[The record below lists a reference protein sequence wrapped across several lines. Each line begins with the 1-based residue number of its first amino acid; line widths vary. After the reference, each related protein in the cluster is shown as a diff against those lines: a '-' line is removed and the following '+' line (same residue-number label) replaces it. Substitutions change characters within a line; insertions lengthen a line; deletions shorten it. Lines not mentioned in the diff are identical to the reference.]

1 MLSII
6 SPELQMQHKNI
17 DAHTMNMHIKELFD
31 ASSKTKRYEIS
42 KKIFHCKMTN
52 DFSMNIYVLKM
63 IDYIGN

>member
-31 ASSKTKRYEIS
+31 KTNRIERYETSNRFIDIFKLILSSHCS
-42 KKIFHCKMTN
+42 KF
-52 DFSMNIYVLKM
+52 D
-63 IDYIGN
+63 G